1 MRGVAACLE
10 SGRSALVVVPEAE
23 PLPATARAVLDAFPG
38 RVVLLLGGTPRER
51 YRAWLSARAGEAPI
65 VVGTRPAVF
74 APLPGLGLIW
84 ISREAHAALREDRA
98 PYYHVRDVAAAR
110 APLEGAAC
118 VLASLAPSV
127 ETALAVAEGRW
138 ARVRAPRSRERGA
151 APLVETTP
159 PGAEDRS
166 PRLGRL
172 VRAARSGALIVSRPG
187 YGVARVCRVCR
198 EPAACAVCRGVIVLE
213 GGRPA
218 CRVCGAAGRCQ
229 HCGADR
235 FGVERGGAER
245 VAEWAASLAGVP
257 VVAGAREGDG
267 PEPGAGRIV
276 VGGPELVADVVPSPL
291 DVVGVLDPDRALSR
305 PGLRAGEQAL
315 ATWMEAAA
323 WAGRRDGGGRVLVQT
338 RHPGH
343 PAVQALVRWEPEPFL
358 LREARARSE
367 AGFPPG
373 HPVFRVIGSAA
384 LPEALEAAPGPP
396 RVIDVPGPEGRT
408 VCLVTIRPE
417 DVAAFRDHVVGLA
430 VDGTVERVEA
440 EPHL

>member
-1 MRGVAACLE
+1 M
-10 SGRSALVVVPEAE
+10 
-23 PLPATARAVLDAFPG
+23 
-38 RVVLLLGGTPRER
+38 LLLGGTPRER

-138 ARVRAPRSRERGA
+138 ARVRAPRSPGAWRRPAGGDHPARRGGSLAPPRAAAPGRPLGRAHRVPPRVRGGPGLPGLRGA
-151 APLVETTP
+151 A
-159 PGAEDRS
+159 
-166 PRLGRL
+166 
-172 VRAARSGALIVSRPG
+172 RP
-187 YGVARVCRVCR
+187 A
-198 EPAACAVCRGVIVLE
+198 PCAGGPIVLE

-218 CRVCGAAGRCQ
+218 CRSAERPGGASTAGRTGSAWSE
-229 HCGADR
+229 GAPSGSPSGPPAWPASR
-235 FGVERGGAER
+235 WSPVPGRAMVRSPGRAGS
-245 VAEWAASLAGVP
+245 WSAAPSSWTTWSRLRSTWSASSTRTGRSLA
-257 VVAGAREGDG
+257 
-267 PEPGAGRIV
+267 PGSM
-276 VGGPELVADVVPSPL
+276 P
-291 DVVGVLDPDRALSR
+291 
-305 PGLRAGEQAL
+305 GEQAL

-373 HPVFRVIGSAA
+373 HPVFRVIGSRRS
-384 LPEALEAAPGPP
+384 PRRSRPP
-396 RVIDVPGPEGRT
+396 RDLPG
-408 VCLVTIRPE
+408 
-417 DVAAFRDHVVGLA
+417 
-430 VDGTVERVEA
+430 
-440 EPHL
+440 